1 MISFSVLVKI
11 KKSENPNNHDNN
23 LQGEK
28 MAESMG
34 EITKFM
40 AEIIRLLTD
49 LVSAV
54 KQNEDLI
61 RETQGVLQ
69 NSQAMIQ
76 QLSQSAGMTNIM
88 AAGKSLETAIAMLQK
103 GVQAFQIQN
112 ALRQV
117 QEFLGAMGSGVPVGG
132 QIQVQAAPKGGQSQA
147 GAPQQKESGED
158 THLIKPS
165 DLFG

>member
-1 MISFSVLVKI
+1 
-11 KKSENPNNHDNN
+11 
-23 LQGEK
+23 

-49 LVSAV
+49 LVAAV

-61 RETQGVLQ
+61 RETQGTLHQ
-69 NSQAMIQ
+69 IA
-76 QLSQSAGMTNIM
+76 QSAGMTNL
-88 AAGKSLETAIAMLQK
+88 ATAGKALENAIAMLQK

-117 QEFLGAMGSGVPVGG
+117 QEFIGAMGSAAPVGG
-132 QIQVQAAPKGGQSQA
+132 QVQVQNAPQTGQPQGS
-147 GAPQQKESGED
+147 APQQEKGKSDEG
-158 THLIKPS
+158 LIKPS

>member
-1 MISFSVLVKI
+1 
-11 KKSENPNNHDNN
+11 
-23 LQGEK
+23 
-28 MAESMG
+28 MG

-61 RETQGVLQ
+61 RDTQGILKVTQ
-69 NSQAMIQ
+69 ISIEQI
-76 QLSQSAGMTNIM
+76 SQSAGMTNIM
-88 AAGKSLETAIAMLQK
+88 AAGKSLENAIAMLQK

-117 QEFLGAMGSGVPVGG
+117 QEFLGAMGSAAPVGD
-132 QIQVQAAPKGGQSQA
+132 QIQVQAAPQGGQPQA
-147 GAPQQKESGED
+147 GAPQKKDD
-158 THLIKPS
+158 TQHLIKPS